1 MALTYLN
8 GGRIQGSSTLSTPTN
23 QGLKEIGRYKV
34 TGSSQNI
41 ISVRGLNSATSGS
54 LANKKH
60 LQIIG
65 RIIPAGSQDVV
76 MKFNDPSH
84 SSTAQEY
91 ATRDSRD
98 GASDSVNDSGDSITN
113 INMTAGHSPNK
124 EWFFILDI
132 LNISNKE
139 KFIIGDVSYIHV
151 NSYNSPPKRME
162 FTGKWTNTS
171 SAITSIDFKAGTNN
185 FDVDSEVIVLGMDDN
200 EANSGTNFW
209 KKIGGTTLTSAG
221 DNLTVSSLTQYN
233 YLYVNVVNLPTG
245 SGAKGR
251 VVFNDETTA
260 RYTMRYEDSYD
271 TLSDT
276 GSSGEASIYA
286 YTNNDDAQVMGTGM
300 YIMNFPSKE
309 KPSIWQASDSGNT
322 TGAGTNASVFH
333 RKGVGKYRSATAGED
348 DITKIDVINQVSGG
362 DFNTGSFIEVYGAN

>member
-8 GGRIQGSSTLSTPTN
+8 GGRILGSSTFSSPLNT
-23 QGLKEIGRYKV
+23 GLKEIGRYKV

-41 ISVRGLNSATSGS
+41 ISVRGLDSATSGS

-65 RIIPAGSQDVV
+65 RILPAGSQDVQ
-76 MKFNDPSH
+76 MKFNDTTF

-91 ATRDSRD
+91 ATRDSRN
-98 GASDSVNDSGDSITN
+98 GGSDSVNDSGDGITN
-113 INMTAGHSPNK
+113 MNMTAGHSPNK
-124 EWFFILDI
+124 EWFFILNI

-139 KFIIGDVSYIHV
+139 KFIIGDVGYIHA
-151 NSYNSPPKRME
+151 NGYGSPPKRME

-209 KKIGGTTLTSAG
+209 KKIGGTTLGSAG
-221 DNLTVSSLTQYN
+221 DNITVSGLTQYN

-245 SGAKGR
+245 NGAKGR
-251 VVFNDETTA
+251 WVFNDETNA
-260 RYTMRYEDSYD
+260 RYTQTYQHDFGSE
-271 TLSDT
+271 SDT
-276 GSSGEASIYA
+276 GSNGEASIYA
-286 YTNNDDAQVMGTGM
+286 YTNDDDGHIQGAGM
-300 YIMNFPSKE
+300 YIMNFPSRE
-309 KPSIWQASDSGNT
+309 KPTIWWASGSGDT
-322 TGAGTNASVFH
+322 TGAGTNATPQI
-333 RKGVGKYRSATAGED
+333 RNGVGKYRSATAGED
-348 DITKIDVINQVSGG
+348 DITKIDIINQESG